1 MVWII
6 KPLEVRSEFKVLGV
20 PIDDKLKSFH
30 QISEK
35 VQKANQIMGLLT
47 LSVPILQNSQTHSNN
62 SSAIYRRIVLVCL
75 TILWDWHLKG

>member
-20 PIDDKLKSFH
+20 PIDDKLKIFH

-47 LSVPILQNSQTHSNN
+47 VSVPISQNGQTHSNN
-62 SSAIYRRIVLVCL
+62 SSASYRRIVLVCL